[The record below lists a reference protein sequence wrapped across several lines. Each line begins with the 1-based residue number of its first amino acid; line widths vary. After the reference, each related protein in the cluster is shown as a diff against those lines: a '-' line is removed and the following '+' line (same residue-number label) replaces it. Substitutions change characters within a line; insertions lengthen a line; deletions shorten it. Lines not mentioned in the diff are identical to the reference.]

1 MGEIGDTPLESEFFD
16 IDPQRGV
23 QVTLMAHEVV
33 FIPFAFLSLEPRRP
47 APLTSTSPRKT
58 RPSGRGGA
66 AGDGGRGD
74 NAAGEGGA
82 GMAERSVAVA
92 FVSAS
97 HGHVVSVVQVGTC
110 GARSRVFWSAA
121 RGGAFV
127 RVDYKSSGWVV
138 LIVAFFI
145 VRKDRLRLSDEGR
158 KTNCCV
164 HLRHQ
169 RIDIVQC
176 SPAVL
181 LYYCMARVG
190 VLFIA
195 GDNLENVPLPSNRYT
210 VNRG

>member
-1 MGEIGDTPLESEFFD
+1 MFYSRHVIAVSLHFTPQNSRNISPCVGEIGDTPLESEFFD

-47 APLTSTSPRKT
+47 VSLTSTSPRKT
-58 RPSGRGGA
+58 RPSGGGGG

-97 HGHVVSVVQVGTC
+97 HGHVVSVVQVGSC

-121 RGGAFV
+121 RGGAFG
-127 RVDYKSSGWVV
+127 RVDDKSSGWVV
-138 LIVAFFI
+138 VACFI
-145 VRKDRLRLSDEGR
+145 VRKDRLRLSDEEH

-164 HLRHQ
+164 HL
-169 RIDIVQC
+169 
-176 SPAVL
+176 
-181 LYYCMARVG
+181 
-190 VLFIA
+190 
-195 GDNLENVPLPSNRYT
+195 
-210 VNRG
+210 